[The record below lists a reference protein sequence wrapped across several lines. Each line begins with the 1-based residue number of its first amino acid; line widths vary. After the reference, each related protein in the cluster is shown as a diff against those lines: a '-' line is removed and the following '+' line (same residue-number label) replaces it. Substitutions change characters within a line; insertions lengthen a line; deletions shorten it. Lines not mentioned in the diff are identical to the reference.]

1 MQLQSERVIL
11 TMIIQQLNDQQ
22 RVMKIVENIDE
33 HLHESKVLLSICRI
47 GHNLMIFNRFAKIGR
62 ASCRER
68 VSGVV

>member
-47 GHNLMIFNRFAKIGR
+47 GHNLMIFNRFAIYEYKY
-62 ASCRER
+62 
-68 VSGVV
+68 VVN